1 MGCFESFSG
10 VIRPAESVLEIFRSS
25 NGQDR
30 GELASQS
37 AVLLFCSLSL
47 VLTGRACSMSHPHTA
62 FGRGGWPAGPHGW
75 STE

>member
-25 NGQDR
+25 NGQD
-30 GELASQS
+30 S
-37 AVLLFCSLSL
+37 AVILFCSLSL